1 MVELLLGLVVLLGL
15 LTVVL
20 LLLIFQ
26 RVRPTDLSPMTQR
39 FDALERALERL
50 ERSLTEPLAL
60 QRQEA
65 AEGARQLREEVARS
79 IKQMGD
85 TSMSGLREVSEVQKN
100 QLESFAH
107 RLSQLTANTEQ
118 RLTEVRQ
125 SSEQQL
131 TQMRQGTE
139 QQLQTMQ
146 RGTEQKLSDMRLSI
160 DKQLSEMRQ
169 SSEQKNEQ
177 LRSSVE
183 TKLTA
188 MQQDNAQKL
197 ELMRQTV
204 DEKLQGTLEK
214 RLGDSFKLV
223 SERLE
228 LVHKGLGEMQT
239 LAGGVGDLKRVLTNV
254 KTRGT
259 WGEWQLGTLLEQ
271 LLSPQQYE
279 QNVATKPDSG
289 ERVEFVIK
297 MPGRGDNGLTDDST
311 VMLPIDAKFPQED
324 YQRLIEATEQA
335 DPVGVEEA
343 IKQLETRIKS
353 MAKDIRDK
361 YINEPVTTNFAIMY
375 LPTEGLFAE
384 VARRPGL
391 LELLQRDYRVSVAG
405 PTTLAAYVNALQMG
419 FRTLAIQKRS
429 AEVWETLGVVKTEFG
444 KFGEVL
450 ANVKTKLEQA
460 TSTIEK
466 AETRTRAI
474 ERKLKNVQALPIGEG
489 AGQNLLETAGG
500 DDES

>member
-1 MVELLLGLVVLLGL
+1 MIELLLGLVVLLGL
-15 LTVVL
+15 VTVVL
-20 LLLIFQ
+20 LVMIFQ
-26 RVRPTDLSPMTQR
+26 RVRPADLSPVMMR
-39 FDALERALERL
+39 FEALERALERL
-50 ERSLTEPLAL
+50 ERSLVEPLAQ

-65 AEGARQLREEVARS
+65 AESARQLREEVARS
-79 IKQMGD
+79 IKELGEASLQ
-85 TSMSGLREVSEVQKN
+85 GLREVSEVQKN

-107 RLSQLTANTEQ
+107 RLSQLTASTEQ
-118 RLTEVRQ
+118 RLSEVRQ
-125 SSEQQL
+125 SS
-131 TQMRQGTE
+131 
-139 QQLQTMQ
+139 
-146 RGTEQKLSDMRLSI
+146 EQKLSDMRLSI
-160 DKQLSEMRQ
+160 DKQLTDMRQ
-169 SSEQKNEQ
+169 SSEQNNEQ
-177 LRSSVE
+177 LRNTVE
-183 TKLTA
+183 AKLTA

-204 DEKLQGTLEK
+204 DEKLQGTLDK

-239 LAGGVGDLKRVLTNV
+239 LAGGVGDLKKVLTNV

-259 WGEWQLGTLLEQ
+259 WGEWQLGSLLEQ

-279 QNVATKPDSG
+279 QNVATKPGSG

-297 MPGRGDNGLTDDST
+297 MPGHGDNNSKDDTT
-311 VMLPIDAKFPQED
+311 VMLPIDAKFPQDD
-324 YQRLIEATEQA
+324 YQRLIQATEQA

-343 IKQLETRIKS
+343 IKQLEARIKA

-361 YINEPVTTNFAIMY
+361 YINEPLTTNFAIMY

-405 PTTLAAYVNALQMG
+405 PTTLAAYINALQMG

-450 ANVKTKLEQA
+450 ASVKTKLEQA

-474 ERKLKNVQALPIGEG
+474 ERKLKNVQALPTGDST
-489 AGQNLLETAGG
+489 AQNLLESAHGG
-500 DDES
+500 DET